1 MKKIF
6 QILLI
11 VCGGLLMNSCYYD
24 ELQERIIPELPVD
37 PNDPNFVP
45 ILFGADIQP
54 IFTNNCAGCHNASR
68 SPDLRASFAYSA
80 LVPQYVTASNAEG
93 SPLYVKLAG
102 GHQNLAT
109 EKLTLIKAWINQGAK
124 NN

>member
-11 VCGGLLMNSCYYD
+11 VCAGLAMNSCYYD
-24 ELQERIIPELPVD
+24 ELQEKVIPELPVD
-37 PNDPNFVP
+37 PTDPGYVE
-45 ILFGADIQP
+45 IKFGAEIQP
-54 IFTNNCAGCHNASR
+54 IFTNSCIGCHNTSR
-68 SPDLRASFAYSA
+68 NPDLRAGFAYSA
-80 LVPQYVTASNAEG
+80 LVPQYVTASNADA
-93 SPLYVKLAG
+93 SPLYVKLSG

-109 EKLTLIKAWINQGAK
+109 DKLTLIKTWINQGAK

>member
-11 VCGGLLMNSCYYD
+11 VCGGLAMNSCYYD
-24 ELQERIIPELPVD
+24 AYPEYEEVD
-37 PNDPNFVP
+37 NGGGGTGGVE
-45 ILFGADIQP
+45 ISYA
-54 IFTNNCAGCHNASR
+54 TNIAPLWSSCVGCHNANR
-68 SPDLRASFAYSA
+68 APDLRAGNSYNA
-80 LVPQYVTASNAEG
+80 LVPQYVTAGNANG
-93 SPLYVKLAG
+93 SPLYIKLAD

-109 EKLTLIKAWINQGAK
+109 EKIALIKTWINQGAK

>member
-24 ELQERIIPELPVD
+24 ELQERIIPELPTDPDD
-37 PNDPNFVP
+37 PNYVE
-45 ILFGADIQP
+45 IKFGADIQP
-54 IFTNNCAGCHNASR
+54 IFTNSCVSCHNASR
-68 SPDLRASFAYSA
+68 DPDLREGYAYSS
-80 LVPQYVTASNAEG
+80 LVPEYVVANDAEASR
-93 SPLYVKLAG
+93 LYTKLAS

-109 EKLTLIKAWINQGAK
+109 DKISLIKTWINQGAK

>member
-11 VCGGLLMNSCYYD
+11 VCAGLAMNSCYYD

-37 PNDPNFVP
+37 PDDPNYVE
-45 ILFGADIQP
+45 IKFGTDIQP
-54 IFTNNCAGCHNASR
+54 IFTSNCILCHNASR
-68 SPDLRASFAYSA
+68 NPDLRSGNAYNA
-80 LVPQYVTASNAEG
+80 IVPQYVTASNADG

-102 GHQNLAT
+102 GHQNVAAAN
-109 EKLTLIKAWINQGAK
+109 LTLIKTWINQGAK

>member
-6 QILLI
+6 QILII

-24 ELQERIIPELPVD
+24 ELQERIIPELPTD
-37 PNDPNFVP
+37 PDDPDYVE
-45 ILFGADIQP
+45 ILYGTDIQP
-54 IFTNNCAGCHNASR
+54 IFTKSCIGCHNDSR
-68 SPDLRASFAYSA
+68 NPDLREGYSYSS
-80 LVPQYVTASNAEG
+80 LVPEYVIAKDAEASR
-93 SPLYVKLAG
+93 LYTKLAG

-109 EKLTLIKAWINQGAK
+109 DKISLIKTWINQGAK

>member
-11 VCGGLLMNSCYYD
+11 VCAGLAMNSCYYD
-24 ELQERIIPELPVD
+24 ELQERVIPELPTD
-37 PNDPNFVP
+37 PDNPNYVEIKF
-45 ILFGADIQP
+45 ATDIQP
-54 IFTNNCAGCHNASR
+54 IFTSNCIGCHNANR
-68 SPDLRASFAYSA
+68 NPDLRSGNAYSA
-80 LVPQYVTASNAEG
+80 LVPQYVTASNADA

-109 EKLTLIKAWINQGAK
+109 DKLTLIKTWINQGAK

>member
-11 VCGGLLMNSCYYD
+11 VIGGLLMNSCYYD
-24 ELQERIIPELPVD
+24 ELQERVIPELPVD
-37 PNDPNFVP
+37 PDDPNYVE
-45 ILFGADIQP
+45 ISFGEEIQP
-54 IFTNNCAGCHNASR
+54 IFTSSCVGCHNGSR
-68 SPDLRASFAYSA
+68 DPDLRAGYAYNA
-80 LVPQYVTASNAEG
+80 LLPQYVTANDADA
-93 SPLYVKLAG
+93 SPLFVKLAG

-109 EKLTLIKAWINQGAK
+109 DKLTLIKTWINQGAK